1 MKCECTG
8 CDDLAVAELRGK
20 KIEGLGDVTPMRV
33 CQRHHAMSEIEHTGF
48 CENAAEA
55 FDVECDDICQGE
67 CVGLLPLIPDDDP
80 PDDLLYEAWVVI
92 ANAPG
97 WNTDTEW
104 QQAAERWRDKYHATL
119 AVPTEL
125 TGETP

>member
-1 MKCECTG
+1 
-8 CDDLAVAELRGK
+8 
-20 KIEGLGDVTPMRV
+20 
-33 CQRHHAMSEIEHTGF
+33 MSEIEHTGF

-67 CVGLLPLIPDDDP
+67 CIGLLPLIPDDEQ
-80 PDDLLYEAWVVI
+80 PDDLLYEAWAVI

-104 QQAAERWRDKYHATL
+104 RQAAIRWRDKWLVKPVKPLA
-119 AVPTEL
+119 AVPTEP
-125 TGETP
+125 TGEQP